1 LRKKVNAAL
10 QSPPKPDPQ
19 PAPIA
24 QDKPD
29 RKTDKNTPK
38 IDKKTDK
45 TDKKNVKTPN
55 KPNETPI
62 AEPALSHS
70 VQAATIADIENNMVQ
85 LQGGTFKMGSNED
98 NDEKPIHSVTIPPFS
113 ISKYEVTQA
122 QWEAVMGASENRSYH
137 KNCALCPVENVSF
150 DDIQTFLQKLNTKTG
165 KAYRLATEA
174 EWEFA
179 ARGGTSWTD
188 NNLYSGGNTL
198 KSVGWYTEN
207 SGDKTHPV
215 GQRTPNQRGLYDMSG
230 NVWEWCSDWYKG
242 YPGSTGVTDYTGSDR
257 VGRGGSWRND
267 ATYCRTA
274 IRRYTPTDR
283 NGYLGFRLCRSL

>member
-1 LRKKVNAAL
+1 
-10 QSPPKPDPQ
+10 
-19 PAPIA
+19 
-24 QDKPD
+24 
-29 RKTDKNTPK
+29 
-38 IDKKTDK
+38 
-45 TDKKNVKTPN
+45 
-55 KPNETPI
+55 
-62 AEPALSHS
+62 
-70 VQAATIADIENNMVQ
+70 MVQ